1 MQRKFWPKKQKIYMI
16 GLGGVSMSA
25 LAACLLSAGF
35 TVAGSD
41 VCRSER
47 TAALEERGVDF
58 VCGHDPARA
67 AAADAVVVSS
77 AVPDNDPELAA
88 ARSRGVPVY
97 DRADLLARIVSGFE
111 VSVGVAGCHGKTTA
125 TAMCAHVLQACGGC
139 TAHIGGDDL
148 DFGSYFEGGNRIFVT
163 EVCEY
168 RGNIRK
174 IHPTIA
180 VVLNTD
186 VDHLECYGSAAALF
200 DAYAAYARSAPA
212 AVVCGDDPIRSAV
225 RPALT
230 FGLSEG
236 CDVRA
241 LRLRSSGGRYSFT
254 LSIRGQPCGRV
265 RLNVYGRHNV
275 RNALAAAAVAEQCG
289 FPPSLTA
296 AGLAAF
302 HGIRRRFERLG
313 KLYGAELIAD
323 YAHHPREIAAALET
337 AREAFGGRLFVI
349 FQPHTY
355 SRTRLLFDDFVSVLQ
370 GVEQLVIYKTYPAR
384 EYFDAA
390 GSALALAEK
399 LPNALYIETLREL
412 SVYLRCSLRAGDT
425 ALFLG
430 AGDIYFAA
438 KRLLGAKL

>member
-1 MQRKFWPKKQKIYMI
+1 MQRKFWPKKQKIYLI
-16 GLGGVSMSA
+16 GMGGVSMSA

-41 VCRSER
+41 LCRNER
-47 TAALEERGVDF
+47 TAELEARGVAF
-58 VCGHDPARA
+58 VCGHAPERA
-67 AAADAVVVSS
+67 ARSDAVVYSS
-77 AVPDNDPELAA
+77 AVPESDPELAA
-88 ARSRGVPVY
+88 ARAAGIPVY
-97 DRADLLARIVSGFE
+97 DRAELLALIASCFE
-111 VSVGVAGCHGKTTA
+111 ISVGIAGCHGKTTA

-139 TAHIGGDDL
+139 TAHIGGEDL
-148 DFGSYFEGGNRIFVT
+148 DYGSYFEGGNRCFVT

-174 IHPTIA
+174 LRPTVA

-186 VDHLECYGSAAALF
+186 ADHLECYGSAEALF

-212 AVVCGDDPIRSAV
+212 AVVCGDDPICSAV

-230 FGLSEG
+230 FGFSEK

-254 LSIRGQPCGRV
+254 LNIHGEPCGRI
-265 RLNVYGRHNV
+265 RLYVYGKHNVY
-275 RNALAAAAVAEQCG
+275 NALAAAAVAEQCG
-289 FPPSLTA
+289 FPPALTA
-296 AGLAAF
+296 VGLAGF
-302 HGIRRRFERLG
+302 RGIRRRFERLG

-323 YAHHPREIAAALET
+323 YAHHPREIAAALQT
-337 AREAFGGRLFVI
+337 AREAFGGRLFVV

-355 SRTRLLFDDFVSVLQ
+355 SRTRLLFDDFLSVLS
-370 GVEQLVIYKTYPAR
+370 GVEDLVIFKTFPAR

-390 GSALALAEK
+390 GSALTLAEK

-412 SVYLRCSLRAGDT
+412 SVYLRCSLHAGDT

-430 AGDIYFAA
+430 AGDIYYAV
-438 KRLLGAKL
+438 KRLLNAKL